1 MCCIR
6 RVIMRR
12 KRGFTGIALPSLLL
26 TPMLL
31 GAISARAAIT
41 YSMGVP
47 IITNYAAPGYVID
60 SDASRGQTNY
70 FRHLLPVR
78 MPVIVGKT
86 GAGQESSAAMAVR
99 FRLRNQA
106 TGELHP
112 LQGGATTITT
122 SPQSAL
128 FLSPGT
134 NTLNF
139 NTNLIPTAKLDPYVN
154 YRVEAEVYQTSG
166 GALLGTNQS
175 VNRTF
180 IHFRGPWGSDTALN
194 VVPMFT
200 ATSLTQRWLAN
211 TDLAQTNLLADVTF
225 TLHRYDQPT
234 VSPATNTVLV
244 RYVIELHANGAPET
258 PIPLA
263 SGVFN
268 ADPSPA
274 VPTYLTGSGGLL
286 QRPATVGFTRQIAYR
301 PAPGVQLDSV
311 GKTHRLRVRLEHIE
325 DPPTFTYVAG
335 PTGTT
340 GFLRFLHFN
349 GQLEFGSM
357 LTTIRSITNNPIT
370 GATVVSP
377 DLHTTLGLA
386 LNGATLD
393 GFPGYTA
400 GPGSI
405 SIGLRSDG
413 SAYCRSP
420 SSIGLVP
427 PGIDLAEMNG
437 VRFFRNQLTLDAA
450 GAKAGQLEVILPA
463 GFGWATTNN
472 ARRLEGT
479 MIFNGPHQLDSQ
491 LLPTADLT
499 VTPPGGNQLWVA
511 EETKPATVRVSSLTW
526 RRLLGRFEMPT
537 FSPASVF
544 HVQQHQY
551 TALSNAPV
559 AAAYKTKPSNDA
571 YWRTVSGVGTDFV
584 VTAGYKAGAELSG
597 EFEFGGNGG
606 WVHVAHF
613 PERAAFLSGT
623 GLMRVVND
631 RVQTEDSHL
640 NLAAA
645 PGFVTVP
652 VSADCVEPGCGT
664 TSPTNAFLYPDNL
677 QLRFTT
683 DGGLVGVGDI
693 TPDFALRWGWIPSL
707 GSYAHQTD
715 AFARGSVH
723 WPGHFLHG
731 QYNNVLGEFPQDRRP
746 GVILLSGANP
756 ATGDVTERPGNF
768 GSYWLGHADYAG
780 MNFRA
785 GPSNSITASGLL
797 GQSTLGGGQYGPYD
811 LKGRSKYYV
820 RRSGISGIHDKVQTA
835 PQLVLINGYQFTFL
849 NFGLAFLSNENVDS
863 RTEGSLYL
871 PYPTDATIAFERLMF
886 LCNGALDK
894 ADVQNG
900 PQSIVAKYWEAPL
913 DVSAIEF
920 TRDPA
925 QLCNPGNGFLAL
937 GVDACMAHVS
947 DSFQGKLGVFPHGNF
962 IPRNGGPT
970 NLDSRLLAPSQVKV
984 RGPRRAAPGA
994 SGYETYYVTPTVG
1007 AFFNT
1012 LGNAPNYVHPNPGPG
1027 ALEKGFINLP
1037 GLVKVSFFEALPAHL
1052 QTASHRPPA
1061 NPDNPG
1067 VWGNAEIFLANGTW
1081 SSKSFFQNGYHDP
1094 DNRGFPGSTA
1104 ANLLNYR
1111 TNATY
1116 FTRAKQE
1123 WLGGAIDFNFPVR
1136 WDFPT
1141 RSFRSVTPIKDDF
1154 VVLNMEQRI
1163 AYLSAERAEVRFGAQ
1178 VGLPQVN
1185 LANFVLD
1192 TVGEATGMATVIS
1205 NALGSAVVGSLN
1217 TGLERMNGLLADR
1230 MEEHFERFLGSSLDS
1245 LANQIHAHLLTQ
1257 WTGTGWV
1264 GGTAPS
1270 LSNYFAG
1277 AFPLVEQ
1284 QIWSKLGG
1292 GPGSQIAE
1300 LGSALDQTIAA
1311 LDTFTG
1317 PQGLLRPGVN
1327 GAVDPALMRTL
1338 VRVLVEELA
1347 AEVSGN
1353 LAAVVGNLAAAELDA
1368 LFVPHLE
1375 SAAPTLADLRNACVE
1390 LRTALFQVRTSL
1402 NGQFG
1407 TELNSLLAA
1416 ALSSEFAALN
1426 EQIRS
1431 NIRSYLGTF
1440 NANNRFNLASTTVVK
1455 QKLRRS
1461 VTDKFYATAYVAN
1474 VQSTIKQRVFDL
1486 NGALRSALDST
1497 FGQVNEIV
1505 KGALTSAFTDLD
1517 LGFSNVLGLFGP
1529 AMASAGI
1536 DGYAIFNGDAL
1547 RQVRVDAKFQ
1557 WSVPEKTTFNA
1568 FMEIN
1573 QYQSGADDSPCGVA
1587 GMDAAEVILG
1597 AVNVPFDFLSPDLR
1611 ADINTKFSFAITP
1624 QGKLQPIGFAG
1635 SVQKTAGE
1643 VSFEAFSITDLAVAV
1658 AFGAE
1663 ENYLSA
1669 ALGLRFNS
1677 YKAKGGIFFG
1687 RTCSLAPIMMWDL
1700 FAAGALGQPNPTF
1713 TGAYV
1718 YGEAHIPVS
1727 EAMLGIPATCFFR
1740 VNAGMGLG
1748 IFYFVEGPTYG
1759 ARGKLLV
1766 SGDALCML
1774 SLGGELNM
1782 AGLKQGSKFKLT
1794 GQGRVYVEIGVCPL
1808 CVEASRTVKISAET
1822 GGGKSNGSK
1831 PSVK

>member
-1 MCCIR
+1 MR
-6 RVIMRR
+6 GLFSPGVI
-12 KRGFTGIALPSLLL
+12 TGRFL
-26 TPMLL
+26 TLL
-31 GAISARAAIT
+31 GLVFLGISPTQAAIT
-41 YSMGVP
+41 YTLGTP
-47 IITNYAAPGYVID
+47 IITNYVSPGYVID
-60 SDASRGQTNY
+60 SDGPRNQAGY
-70 FRHLLPVR
+70 FRHLIPAM
-78 MPVIVGKT
+78 MPVTVIKT
-86 GAGQESSAAMAVR
+86 GSGSESSVSMGVR
-99 FRLRNQA
+99 FRLRNQT
-106 TGELHP
+106 TGDLHP
-112 LQGGATTITT
+112 LQGGVTTITAP
-122 SPQSAL
+122 PQAA
-128 FLSPGT
+128 FFFSPGT

-139 NTNLIPTAKLDPYVN
+139 NTNLVPTAKLDPYVN
-154 YRVEAEVYQTSG
+154 YRVEAEVYQTSNG
-166 GALLGTNQS
+166 SIIGTNQS
-175 VNRTF
+175 VTRTF

-194 VVPMFT
+194 VVPTYT
-200 ATSLTQRWLAN
+200 ATSLTQRWLAE
-211 TDLAQTNLLADVTF
+211 TEVAQTNFLADITC

-234 VSPATNTVLV
+234 VSPATNTVLL
-244 RYVIELHANGAPET
+244 RYVIELHANDAPET

-263 SGVFN
+263 TGIFV

-274 VPTYLTGSGGLL
+274 VPTYLSPSGSLL
-286 QRPATVGFTRQIAYR
+286 QRPATVSFTRQIAYR

-325 DPPTFTYVAG
+325 VPATFTYVSG
-335 PTGTT
+335 PTATT
-340 GFLRFLHFN
+340 GFNRFLHFN
-349 GQLEFGSM
+349 GQLEFGPI
-357 LTTIRSITNNPIT
+357 LATIRSVTNTPTT
-370 GATVVSP
+370 GATVVSTNV
-377 DLHTTLGLA
+377 HTTLGLA
-386 LNGATLD
+386 FNGALLD
-393 GFPGYTA
+393 EFPGYTA
-400 GPGSI
+400 GPGLI
-405 SIGLRSDG
+405 DIGLRPDG
-413 SAYCRSP
+413 SAFCRSP
-420 SSIGLVP
+420 STIPLVP
-427 PGIDLAEMNG
+427 PGVDLDEMNG
-437 VRFFRNQLTLDAA
+437 VRFIRNQLTLDAS
-450 GAKAGQLEVILPA
+450 GAKSGQIEVILPA
-463 GFGWATTNN
+463 GLGWATTSTN
-472 ARRLEGT
+472 RRQEGSL
-479 MIFNGPHQLDSQ
+479 IINGPHQLDEK

-499 VTPPGGNQLWVA
+499 RNPSGGSQLWVA
-511 EETKPATVRVSSLTW
+511 EETKPVTVRVSSITW
-526 RRLLGRFEMPT
+526 RRLTGRFEMPT
-537 FSPASVF
+537 FSPTSVF

-551 TALSNAPV
+551 AALSNAPV

-571 YWRTVSGVGTDFV
+571 YWRTVSGVGSDFV

-597 EFEFGGNGG
+597 VFEFGGNGG

-613 PERAAFLSGT
+613 PERAAFLSGS

-631 RVQTEDSHL
+631 RVHTEDSYL
-640 NLAAA
+640 NVAAA
-645 PGFVTVP
+645 PGFVAVP
-652 VSADCVEPGCGT
+652 VSADCVEPGCGS

-683 DGGLVGVGDI
+683 DGGLVGVGDV
-693 TPDFALRWGWIPSL
+693 TPNFALRWGWIPSL
-707 GSYAHQTD
+707 GRYAHQTD
-715 AFARGSVH
+715 SLARGSVH

-731 QYNNVLGEFPQDRRP
+731 QYNNVLGEFPLDRRP

-756 ATGDVTERPGNF
+756 VTGDVTERPGNF
-768 GSYWLGHADYAG
+768 GSYWFGHADYAG

-785 GPSNSITASGLL
+785 GPSNSITASGLR
-797 GQSTLGGGQYGPYD
+797 GESTLGGGAYGPYD

-863 RTEGSLYL
+863 RTEGSLFL
-871 PYPTDATIAFERLMF
+871 PYPTDATIDFEKLMF

-894 ADVQNG
+894 AEVQNG

-925 QLCNPGNGFLAL
+925 QACNPGNGFLAL
-937 GVDACMAHVS
+937 GVDAYMAHVS

-970 NLDSRLLAPSQVKV
+970 NLDSRLLTPSQVKI

-1012 LGNAPNYVHPNPGPG
+1012 LGSAPNYVHPASSPAAP
-1027 ALEKGFINLP
+1027 LDKGFINLP

-1052 QTASHRPPA
+1052 QTASYRPPA
-1061 NPDNPG
+1061 NPNNPG
-1067 VWGNAEIFLANGTW
+1067 VWGSAELFLANGTW
-1081 SSKSFFQNGYHDP
+1081 SSKSFFQTGYHDP

-1104 ANLLNYR
+1104 TQLANYR
-1111 TNATY
+1111 TNSTY

-1141 RSFRSVTPIKDDF
+1141 RSFRSVNPIKDDF
-1154 VVLNMEQRI
+1154 VVVNVEQRI

-1185 LANFVLD
+1185 LANFVID
-1192 TVGEATGMATVIS
+1192 TLGEATGMATVIS
-1205 NALGSAVVGSLN
+1205 NALGAGLTGALN
-1217 TGLERMNGLLADR
+1217 TGLDRMSGLLADN
-1230 MEEHFERFLGSSLDS
+1230 MQDHFERFLAGSLDS
-1245 LANQIHAHLLTQ
+1245 MANQIHAHLLTQ

-1264 GGTAPS
+1264 GGNAPS

-1277 AFPLVEQ
+1277 PNPLVEQ
-1284 QIWSKLGG
+1284 LVWQKLGG

-1300 LGSALDQTIAA
+1300 LGTALDQAVAA

-1317 PQGLLRPGVN
+1317 PSGLLRPGVN
-1327 GAVDPALMRTL
+1327 GNIDPALMRTL
-1338 VRVLVEELA
+1338 VRELIEELA
-1347 AEVSGN
+1347 GEVNSN
-1353 LAAVVGNLAAAELDA
+1353 LATVVGNLAGAELDA
-1368 LFVPHLE
+1368 LLAPHLE
-1375 SAAPTLADLRNACVE
+1375 SAAPTLEDLRNACVE
-1390 LRTALFQVRTSL
+1390 LRAALAQVRSAL

-1407 TELNSLLAA
+1407 NELNSLLAN
-1416 ALSSEFAALN
+1416 ALN
-1426 EQIRS
+1426 SELNAVNEKIRT
-1431 NIRSYLGTF
+1431 NIRTYLGTF
-1440 NANNRFNLASTTVVK
+1440 NANNRFNLASANVVK

-1461 VTDKFYATAYVAN
+1461 ITDQFYATVYVAN
-1474 VQSTIKQRVFDL
+1474 VQNAIKQRVFDL
-1486 NGALRSALDST
+1486 NGALRSTLDST

-1505 KGALTSAFTDLD
+1505 KGGLTSAFTELD
-1517 LGFSNVLGLFGP
+1517 TGFSNVLGLFGGV
-1529 AMASAGI
+1529 MASAGI

-1547 RQVRVDAKFQ
+1547 RQVRLDAKFQ
-1557 WSVPEKTTFNA
+1557 WAVPEKTTFNA

-1573 QYQSGADDSPCGVA
+1573 QYESGADESPCGA
-1587 GMDAAEVILG
+1587 EGMDSAEVILG

-1611 ADINTKFSFAITP
+1611 ADIGTKFSFAITP

-1687 RTCSLAPIMMWDL
+1687 RTCTLAPIMMWDM
-1700 FAAGALGQPNPTF
+1700 FAAGALGKPDPTF

-1727 EAMLGIPATCFFR
+1727 EAILGIPASCMFQVT
-1740 VNAGMGLG
+1740 AGMGLG

-1759 ARGKLLV
+1759 ARGKLAV

-1782 AGLKQGSKFKLT
+1782 VGLKQGSKFKLN
-1794 GQGRVYVEIGVCPL
+1794 GQGRVYVEIGICPL
-1808 CVEASRTVKISAET
+1808 CIEASRTVKISTET
-1822 GGGKSNGSK
+1822 GGGKAKGSK

>member
-1 MCCIR
+1 MR
-6 RVIMRR
+6 GWLKLFLGGMIM
-12 KRGFTGIALPSLLL
+12 GTL
-26 TPMLL
+26 
-31 GAISARAAIT
+31 SARAAIT
-41 YSMGVP
+41 YTMGTP
-47 IITNYAAPGYVID
+47 IITNYVSPGYVID
-60 SDASRGQTNY
+60 SDGPRNQAGY
-70 FRHLLPVR
+70 FRHLIPVR
-78 MPVIVGKT
+78 MPVTVGKS
-86 GAGQESSAAMAVR
+86 GSGSESSANMVVR
-99 FRLRNQA
+99 FRLRNQN

-122 SPQSAL
+122 SPQSAF

-134 NTLNF
+134 NVLNF
-139 NTNLIPTAKLDPYVN
+139 NTNLVPTAKLNPYTA
-154 YRVEAEVYQTSG
+154 YRVEAEVINNSNSSII
-166 GALLGTNQS
+166 GTNQS
-175 VNRTF
+175 VNHTF

-194 VVPMFT
+194 VVPILT
-200 ATSLTQRWLAN
+200 TPSLTRQWLAD
-211 TDLAQTNLLADVTF
+211 TDASQTNFLANLNF

-244 RYVIELHANGAPET
+244 RYVIELQANDAPET

-263 SGVFN
+263 SGIIA
-268 ADPSPA
+268 ADPTPG
-274 VPTYLTGSGGLL
+274 VPTYLSAGGGLL
-286 QRPATVGFTRQIAYR
+286 QRPAAQVVSQQIAYR

-311 GKTHRLRVRLEHIE
+311 GKTHRLQVRLEHIE
-325 DPPTFTYVAG
+325 EPATFTYVAG
-335 PTGTT
+335 PTRANLFT
-340 GFLRFLHFN
+340 RFLHFN
-349 GQLEFGSM
+349 GRLEFGSM
-357 LTTIRSITNNPIT
+357 LTTIRSITNTPTT

-377 DLHTTLGLA
+377 DVQTTLGLGF
-386 LNGATLD
+386 NGALLE

-400 GPGSI
+400 GPGLI
-405 SIGLRSDG
+405 DIGLRPDG

-420 SSIGLVP
+420 SSIGLVS
-427 PGIDLAEMNG
+427 PGIDLAEWNG
-437 VRFFRNQLTLDAA
+437 VRFFRNQLTLDAT
-450 GAKAGQLEVILPA
+450 GAKSGQIEVILPA
-463 GFGWATTNN
+463 GFGWATTST
-472 ARRLEGT
+472 ARRHEGT
-479 MIFNGPHQLDSQ
+479 IIVNGPHQLDDK

-499 VTPPGGNQLWVA
+499 RTPPGGGQFWVA
-511 EETKPATVRVSSLTW
+511 EETKPVTMRVNSITW
-526 RRLLGRFEMPT
+526 QRLLGRFEMPT
-537 FSPASVF
+537 FSPTSVV
-544 HVQQHQY
+544 HVRQNQY
-551 TALSNAPV
+551 VALSNAPV
-559 AAAYKTKPSNDA
+559 ASGYKIKPSNDS
-571 YWRTVSGVGTDFV
+571 YWRTVSGIETDFV
-584 VTAGYKAGAELSG
+584 VQAGYKGGAELSG
-597 EFEFGGNGG
+597 VFEFGGNGALP
-606 WVHVAHF
+606 HVTHF
-613 PERAAFLSGT
+613 PDRAIFQSST

-631 RVQTEDSHL
+631 RVHTEDSYL
-640 NLAAA
+640 NVGAAIDK
-645 PGFVTVP
+645 VYVP
-652 VSADCVEPGCGT
+652 VSADCVEPGCGS
-664 TSPTNAFLYPDNL
+664 TSPTNAVLSPDNL

-683 DGGLVGVGDI
+683 DGGLVATGDM
-693 TPDFALRWGWIPSL
+693 TPNFALRWGWIPSL
-707 GSYAHQTD
+707 GRHAHQTD
-715 AFARGSVH
+715 SFARGSVH
-723 WPGHFLHG
+723 LPGHFLHG
-731 QYNNVLGEFPQDRRP
+731 DYTTVLGDYPLDRRAA
-746 GVILLSGANP
+746 VILLSGANP
-756 ATGDVTERPGNF
+756 DSGQVTERPGGIF
-768 GSYWLGHADYAG
+768 GSYFWGHADYAG

-785 GPSNSITASGLL
+785 GPSNSITASGLE
-797 GQSTLGGGQYGPYD
+797 GESTLGGGAYGPYD

-820 RRSGISGIHDKVQTA
+820 RRSGVSGIHDKVQTA

-849 NFGLAFLSNENVDS
+849 NFGLAFLSNENTDS

-871 PYPTDATIAFERLMF
+871 PQPTDATIDFEKLMF

-900 PQSIVAKYWEAPL
+900 PQSIVAKYWEAPI

-937 GVDACMAHVS
+937 GVDAYMAHVS

-994 SGYETYYVTPTVG
+994 SGYETYFVTPTVG

-1012 LGNAPNYVHPNPGPG
+1012 LGSAPNYVHPASNPAAP
-1027 ALEKGFINLP
+1027 LDKGFINLP

-1061 NPDNPG
+1061 NSNNPG
-1067 VWGNAEIFLANGTW
+1067 VWGNAELFLANGTW
-1081 SSKSFFQNGYHDP
+1081 SSKSFFQSGYHDP

-1104 ANLLNYR
+1104 ANLVNYR

-1116 FTRAKQE
+1116 FIRAKQE
-1123 WLGGAIDFNFPVR
+1123 WLGGAIEFDFPVR

-1141 RSFRSVTPIKDDF
+1141 RSFRSVNPVKDDF
-1154 VVLNMEQRI
+1154 VVLNMEQRV

-1192 TVGEATGMATVIS
+1192 TVGEATGMATAVS
-1205 NALGSAVVGSLN
+1205 NALGSAVTGALN
-1217 TGLERMNGLLADR
+1217 TGLDRMSDLLADR

-1264 GGTAPS
+1264 GGSAPS

-1284 QIWSKLGG
+1284 QVWNKLGG
-1292 GPGSQIAE
+1292 GTGSQIAE
-1300 LGSALDQTIAA
+1300 LGNSLDQTVAA
-1311 LDTFTG
+1311 LDTLTG
-1317 PQGLLRPGVN
+1317 PQGLLRPGGN
-1327 GAVDPALMRTL
+1327 DTVDPALVRTL
-1338 VRVLVEELA
+1338 VRVLIEELA
-1347 AEVSGN
+1347 GEVSGN
-1353 LAAVVGNLAAAELDA
+1353 LAAVVGNLAGAELDA
-1368 LFVPHLE
+1368 LLAPHLE

-1390 LRTALFQVRTSL
+1390 LRASLAQVRSAL

-1407 TELNSLLAA
+1407 TELNNLLAD
-1416 ALSSEFAALN
+1416 ALSNEFNAVN
-1426 EQIRS
+1426 GKIRT
-1431 NIRSYLGTF
+1431 NIRNYLGTF
-1440 NANNRFNLASTTVVK
+1440 NANNRFNLASATVVK

-1461 VTDKFYATAYVAN
+1461 VTDQFYTTAYVAAA
-1474 VQSTIKQRVFDL
+1474 QSAIKHRLFDL
-1486 NGALRSALDST
+1486 NGALRSTLDST

-1517 LGFSNVLGLFGP
+1517 TGFSNVLGLFSGV
-1529 AMASAGI
+1529 MASAGI
-1536 DGYAIFNGDAL
+1536 DGYAVFNGDAL
-1547 RQVRVDAKFQ
+1547 RQVRVDGKFQ

-1573 QYQSGADDSPCGVA
+1573 QYQSGADESLCGA
-1587 GMDAAEVILG
+1587 EGKDTAEVILG

-1611 ADINTKFSFAITP
+1611 ADIGTKFSFDITP

-1643 VSFEAFSITDLAVAV
+1643 VSFEAFAITDLAVAV
-1658 AFGAE
+1658 AFGE
-1663 ENYLSA
+1663 QENYLSA

-1687 RTCSLAPIMMWDL
+1687 RTCTLAPIMMWDL
-1700 FAAGALGQPNPTF
+1700 FVAGALGKPDPTF

-1727 EAMLGIPATCFFR
+1727 EAILGIPASCMFQ
-1740 VNAGMGLG
+1740 VSAGMGLG
-1748 IFYFVEGPTYG
+1748 IFYFIEGPTYG
-1759 ARGKLLV
+1759 ARGKLAV

-1782 AGLKQGSKFKLT
+1782 TGLKQGSKFKLK
-1794 GQGRVYVEIGVCPL
+1794 GQGSVYVEIGVCPV
-1808 CVEASRTVKISAET
+1808 CVEASRTVTFTTET
-1822 GGGKSNGSK
+1822 GGGKAKGSK

>member
-1 MCCIR
+1 
-6 RVIMRR
+6 MRR
-12 KRGFTGIALPSLLL
+12 NRDISAIGGLGLLL
-26 TPMLL
+26 GLMLV
-31 GAISARAAIT
+31 GVIPARAAIT
-41 YSMGVP
+41 YTMGVP
-47 IITNYAAPGYVID
+47 IITNYTSPYYVID
-60 SDASRGQTNY
+60 SDAARNQTNY
-70 FRHLLPVR
+70 FRHLIPVR
-78 MPVIVGKT
+78 MPVTVGKT
-86 GAGQESSAAMAVR
+86 GAGQESSATMAVR
-99 FRLRNQA
+99 FRLRNQT
-106 TGELHP
+106 TGALHP

-128 FLSPGT
+128 FFSPGT

-139 NTNLIPTAKLDPYVN
+139 NTNLVPTAKLDPYVD
-154 YRVEAEVYQTSG
+154 YRVEAEVFQTSG
-166 GALLGTNQS
+166 GAIIGTNLS

-194 VVPMFT
+194 VVPTYT
-200 ATSLTQRWLAN
+200 ATSLTQRWLAD
-211 TDLAQTNLLADVTF
+211 TDVSQSNFLADLTF

-244 RYVIELHANGAPET
+244 RYVIELHANDAPET

-263 SGVFN
+263 NGMFAAN
-268 ADPSPA
+268 PAPA
-274 VPTYLTGSGGLL
+274 VPTYLSAGSGLL
-286 QRPATVGFTRQIAYR
+286 QRPATVSFSRQIAYR

-325 DPPTFTYVAG
+325 VPTTFTYVAG

-340 GFLRFLHFN
+340 SFLRFLHFN
-349 GQLEFGSM
+349 GHLEFGSY

-370 GATVVSP
+370 GATVISP
-377 DLHTTLGLA
+377 NIHTTLGLA
-386 LNGATLD
+386 ANGALLD
-393 GFPGYTA
+393 DFPGYTA

-405 SIGLRSDG
+405 AIGLRPDG
-413 SAYCRSP
+413 SAFCRAP
-420 SSIGLVP
+420 SSISVVP

-437 VRFFRNQLTLDAA
+437 VRFFRNQLTLDST

-463 GFGWATTNN
+463 GFGWATTNS
-472 ARRLEGT
+472 ARRQEGT
-479 MIFNGPHQLDSQ
+479 MALNGPHQLDDN

-499 VTPPGGNQLWVA
+499 FNPPGGGQLWVG
-511 EETKPATVRVSSLTW
+511 EETKPVTMRVNSITW

-537 FSPASVF
+537 FSSTSVF

-551 TALSNAPV
+551 TALSSAPV
-559 AAAYKTKPSNDA
+559 AAVYKTKPSNDA
-571 YWRTVSGVGTDFV
+571 YWRTVSGVGSDFV
-584 VTAGYKAGAELSG
+584 VAAGYKAGAELSG
-597 EFEFGGNGG
+597 VFEFGANGG

-623 GLMRVVND
+623 GLMRVIND
-631 RVQTEDSHL
+631 RVHTEDSYL
-640 NLAAA
+640 NVDAT
-645 PGFVTVP
+645 PGFVAVP
-652 VSADCVEPGCGT
+652 VSADCVEPDCGT
-664 TSPTNAFLYPDNL
+664 TSPTNAVLYPDNL
-677 QLRFTT
+677 RLRFTT
-683 DGGLVGVGDI
+683 DGGLVGTGDI
-693 TPDFALRWGWIPSL
+693 SPNFALRWGWIPSL
-707 GSYAHQTD
+707 GRYAHQTD
-715 AFARGSVH
+715 PFARGSVH

-731 QYNNVLGEFPQDRRP
+731 QYNNVLGEFPLDRRP

-756 ATGDVTERPGNF
+756 STGDVTERPGNI
-768 GSYWLGHADYAG
+768 GSYWFGRADYAG

-871 PYPTDATIAFERLMF
+871 PYPTDAKIDFEKLMF
-886 LCNGALDK
+886 LCNGALDQ

-900 PQSIVAKYWEAPL
+900 PQSIVAKYWEAPI

-937 GVDACMAHVS
+937 GVDAYMAHVT

-970 NLDSRLLAPSQVKV
+970 NLDSRLLTPSQVKI

-1012 LGNAPNYVHPNPGPG
+1012 LGSAPNYVHPASSPAAP
-1027 ALEKGFINLP
+1027 LDKGFINLP
-1037 GLVKVSFFEALPAHL
+1037 GLVKVSYFEALPAHL

-1061 NPDNPG
+1061 NPNNPG
-1067 VWGNAEIFLANGTW
+1067 VWGSAELFLANGTW
-1081 SSKSFFQNGYHDP
+1081 NSKSFFQSGYHDP
-1094 DNRGFPGSTA
+1094 DNRGFPGNTA
-1104 ANLLNYR
+1104 ANLVNYR
-1111 TNATY
+1111 TNSTY

-1141 RSFRSVTPIKDDF
+1141 RSFRSVNPVEEDF
-1154 VVLNMEQRI
+1154 VVVNVEKRV

-1178 VGLPQVN
+1178 VGLPQIN
-1185 LANFVLD
+1185 LANFVID
-1192 TVGEATGMATVIS
+1192 TLGEATGMATVVS
-1205 NALGSAVVGSLN
+1205 NALGSAVTGALS
-1217 TGLERMNGLLADR
+1217 TGLDRMNGLLADR
-1230 MEEHFERFLGSSLDS
+1230 MEEHFERFLGSSLDT

-1264 GGTAPS
+1264 GGSAPS

-1277 AFPLVEQ
+1277 PSPQVEQ
-1284 QIWSKLGG
+1284 LIWNKLGAL
-1292 GPGSQIAE
+1292 QIAE
-1300 LGSALDQTIAA
+1300 LDAALNQTVAA
-1311 LDTFTG
+1311 LDTLTG

-1327 GAVDPALMRTL
+1327 GAVDPALVRTL
-1338 VRVLVEELA
+1338 VRVLIEELA
-1347 AEVSGN
+1347 GEVNSN
-1353 LAAVVGNLAAAELDA
+1353 LATVVGNLVGAELDA
-1368 LFVPHLE
+1368 LLAPHLE

-1390 LRTALFQVRTSL
+1390 LRTALDQVRAGL

-1407 TELNSLLAA
+1407 AELNTLLAD
-1416 ALSSEFAALN
+1416 ALN
-1426 EQIRS
+1426 NEFNAVNEKIRT
-1431 NIRSYLGTF
+1431 NIRNYLGTF
-1440 NANNRFNLASTTVVK
+1440 NANNRFNLISANVVK

-1461 VTDKFYATAYVAN
+1461 ITDQFYATAYVAN
-1474 VQSTIKQRVFDL
+1474 VQSTIKHRVFDL
-1486 NGALRSALDST
+1486 NGALRSTLDST

-1517 LGFSNVLGLFGP
+1517 LGFSDVLGLFSGF
-1529 AMASAGI
+1529 MASAGI
-1536 DGYAIFNGDAL
+1536 DGYAIFNGDAM
-1547 RQVRVDAKFQ
+1547 RQVRLDAKFQ
-1557 WSVPEKTTFNA
+1557 WSVPEKTTFQA

-1573 QYQSGADDSPCGVA
+1573 QYESGADNTPCGA
-1587 GMDAAEVILG
+1587 IGKDATEVILG

-1611 ADINTKFSFAITP
+1611 ADITTKFSFDITP

-1658 AFGAE
+1658 AFGE
-1663 ENYLSA
+1663 KENYLSA

-1687 RTCSLAPIMMWDL
+1687 RTCSLAPIMMWDM
-1700 FAAGALGQPNPTF
+1700 FVAGALGKPDPTF

-1727 EAMLGIPATCFFR
+1727 EAILGIPASCMFQ
-1740 VNAGMGLG
+1740 VSAGMGLG
-1748 IFYFVEGPTYG
+1748 IFYFIEGPTYG
-1759 ARGKLLV
+1759 ARGKLAV

-1782 AGLKQGSKFKLT
+1782 VGLKQGSKFKLK
-1794 GQGRVYVEIGVCPL
+1794 GQGSVYVEIGICPL
-1808 CVEASRTVKISAET
+1808 CVEASRTVTFTTET
-1822 GGGKSNGSK
+1822 GGGKAKGSK

>member
-1 MCCIR
+1 MRCN
-6 RVIMRR
+6 RV
-12 KRGFTGIALPSLLL
+12 FPGIGLWGLWLGL
-26 TPMLL
+26 GLW
-31 GAISARAAIT
+31 GAISAGAAIT
-41 YSMGVP
+41 YTMGVP
-47 IITNYAAPGYVID
+47 IITNYVSPGYVID
-60 SDASRGQTNY
+60 SDAARGQTNY

-78 MPVIVGKT
+78 MPVTVGKT
-86 GAGQESSAAMAVR
+86 GAGQESSAVMAVR
-99 FRLRNQA
+99 FRLRNQS

-139 NTNLIPTAKLDPYVN
+139 NTNLIPTAKLDPYVD
-154 YRVEAEVYQTSG
+154 YRVEAEVFQTSG
-166 GALLGTNQS
+166 GAILGTNQS

-194 VVPMFT
+194 VVPMLNGP
-200 ATSLTQRWLAN
+200 SLTRRWLAD
-211 TDLAQTNLLADVTF
+211 TDLSQTNFLAELSF
-225 TLHRYDQPT
+225 ILHRYDQPT
-234 VSPATNTVLV
+234 VSPATNNVLV
-244 RYVIELHANGAPET
+244 RYVIELHANDAPET

-263 SGVFN
+263 SGLFN
-268 ADPSPA
+268 ADPTPTM
-274 VPTYLTGSGGLL
+274 PTYLSPSGDLL
-286 QRPATVGFTRQIAYR
+286 QRPAAVTFSRQIAYR

-311 GKTHRLRVRLEHIE
+311 GKTHRLQVRLEHIE
-325 DPPTFTYVAG
+325 VPTTFNYMAG
-335 PTGTT
+335 PTRATIFT
-340 GFLRFLHFN
+340 RFLHFN

-357 LTTIRSITNNPIT
+357 ATTIRSISNNPIT

-377 DLHTTLGLA
+377 DIHTTLGLA
-386 LNGATLD
+386 FNGATLN

-400 GPGSI
+400 GPGPI
-405 SIGLRSDG
+405 SIGLRPDG
-413 SAYCRSP
+413 SAYCRAP

-427 PGIDLAEMNG
+427 PGIDSDELSG
-437 VRFFRNQLTLDAA
+437 VRFVRHQMTLDAV
-450 GAKAGQLEVILPA
+450 GAKAGQIEVILPA
-463 GFGWATTNN
+463 GFGWATTNS

-479 MIFNGPHQLDSQ
+479 MMFNGPHSLTTQ
-491 LLPTADLT
+491 LLPMADLT
-499 VTPPGGNQLWVA
+499 VTPSGGNQLWVA
-511 EETKPATVRVSSLTW
+511 EETKPATIRVSSLTW

-537 FSPASVF
+537 FSPTSVF

-559 AAAYKTKPSNDA
+559 SGVYKTKPSNDA
-571 YWRTVSGVGTDFV
+571 YWRTVSGVESDFV
-584 VTAGYKAGAELSG
+584 VQAGYKAGAELSG
-597 EFEFGGNGG
+597 VFEFGGNGG
-606 WVHVAHF
+606 LIHFAHF
-613 PERAAFLSGT
+613 PDRAGLLSGT
-623 GLMRVVND
+623 GLMRVIND
-631 RVQTEDSHL
+631 RVQPEDSYL
-640 NLAAA
+640 NLAAT
-645 PGFVTVP
+645 PGFVVVP
-652 VSADCVEPGCGT
+652 VSADCLEPGCGM
-664 TSPTNAFLYPDNL
+664 TSPTNALVYPDNL

-683 DGGLVGVGDI
+683 DGGLVGEGNMS
-693 TPDFALRWGWIPSL
+693 PNFALRWGWIPAL
-707 GSYAHQTD
+707 GKHAHQTD

-731 QYNNVLGEFPQDRRP
+731 QYNNVLGEFPLDKRP

-756 ATGDVTERPGNF
+756 VTGDVTERPGNI
-768 GSYWLGHADYAG
+768 GSYWFGHADYAG

-835 PQLVLINGYQFTFL
+835 PELVLINGYQFTFL

-871 PYPTDATIAFERLMF
+871 PYPTDATINFEKLMF

-900 PQSIVAKYWEAPL
+900 PQSIFAKYWEAPI

-937 GVDACMAHVS
+937 GVDAYMAHVS

-970 NLDSRLLAPSQVKV
+970 NLDSRLLAPSQVKI

-1012 LGNAPNYVHPNPGPG
+1012 LGTAPNYVHPVSSPAAP
-1027 ALEKGFINLP
+1027 LDKGFINLP

-1061 NPDNPG
+1061 NPNNPG

-1081 SSKSFFQNGYHDP
+1081 NSKSFFQTGYHDP

-1104 ANLLNYR
+1104 ANLVNYR

-1116 FTRAKQE
+1116 YTRAKQE

-1141 RSFRSVTPIKDDF
+1141 RSFRSVNPIKDDF

-1230 MEEHFERFLGSSLDS
+1230 MEDHFERFLGNSLDS

-1264 GGTAPS
+1264 GGSAPS

-1284 QIWSKLGG
+1284 QVWSKLGG

-1300 LGSALDQTIAA
+1300 LGSALDQTLAA

-1338 VRVLVEELA
+1338 LRLLIEELA
-1347 AEVSGN
+1347 GEVSGN

-1368 LFVPHLE
+1368 LFAPHLE
-1375 SAAPTLADLRNACVE
+1375 SAAPTLADLRHACVE
-1390 LRTALFQVRTSL
+1390 LRAALFQVRSSL

-1407 TELNSLLAA
+1407 TELNNLLAA
-1416 ALSSEFAALN
+1416 ALNSEFNTVN
-1426 EQIRS
+1426 EKIRT
-1431 NIRSYLGTF
+1431 NMRNYLGTF
-1440 NANNRFNLASTTVVK
+1440 NANNRFHLASANVVK

-1461 VTDKFYATAYVAN
+1461 VTDQFYASAYVAN
-1474 VQSTIKQRVFDL
+1474 VQSTIKHRVFDL
-1486 NGALRSALDST
+1486 NGALRSTLDST

-1517 LGFSNVLGLFGP
+1517 MGFSNVLGLFGP
-1529 AMASAGI
+1529 VMASAGI

-1557 WSVPEKTTFNA
+1557 WAVPEKTTFHA

-1573 QYQSGADDSPCGVA
+1573 QYESGADDSPCGA
-1587 GMDAAEVILG
+1587 EGKDAAEVILG

-1700 FAAGALGQPNPTF
+1700 FVAGALGQPNPTF

-1759 ARGKLLV
+1759 ARGKLSV

-1794 GQGRVYVEIGVCPL
+1794 GQGRVFVEIGICPL

-1822 GGGKSNGSK
+1822 GGGKSKGGK